1 MNNTYKTNK
10 TDWRRL
16 VRSVLFVALLLGAS
30 LPAQAADYV
39 FLYNSEGTFHI
50 LSNTSN
56 TITDVTTFSYT
67 NCVWSGTN
75 GSTFSNQ
82 GRYLYW
88 TSNNAVWTANTSGDN
103 LTINNNKIYNYYNR
117 NNYYIRYNN
126 NQWVSS
132 TTNSQNE
139 VVYQISTQTDNSLST
154 PTIASD
160 DFVFTDLTS
169 HIYSASA
176 TYTYKLYKLAGA
188 SNYYVVEG
196 GTPSTS
202 TTAPTTTDGITYVWS
217 LSDGTTDNGHVRINP
232 STGDVTYY
240 NAYTDANHTVGIKV
254 TATHSASGLSQTS
267 STKNITVNKLTAVN
281 PTGITATDI
290 TVSQG
295 NTITATNYTTT
306 ATLSAGQYPYSHVTA
321 TSDATDIATVAN
333 VGDGFTITGVAVGS
347 ATITIKAYNIGNSVV
362 ACSTTFTVTVT
373 EPETGISGSIV
384 ILNDYEDHS
393 WAYYSDPQCPIRSLN
408 PADVKITYYGDGIVM
423 TGNADYTASSTDFV
437 KPGQTN
443 YTGGAKVNVG
453 GEDEN
458 TFVYYKT
465 LERTDGSTS
474 ANPTGRCAYTTIPNP
489 FQVRPTYGTPPNSN
503 RAAWTGWRGFQCW
516 RLKSFTGGAVYSA
529 ASGGT
534 ALAVGAIIN
543 GETQIYFAPTSEYGM
558 AVALEAVWAR
568 AYLVYAN
575 GNGDWSVPD
584 HADLGYERNFVVLSS
599 EKDFFFGGGAATNSN
614 ANITNINR
622 PSTISPYLP
631 NGTSGN
637 EQIGNVQ
644 GVYANNANNRPI
656 TLQANTKFENVK
668 FVNMSGN
675 NLTADGHSLII
686 GRGCNGTVN
695 YIRGLAQGT
704 ATTNYWGQVTSVDY
718 KDYSSN
724 LNYTIRIESGT
735 INYLSFLAGYNATDN
750 TSSDAYTR
758 CTGTS
763 NLVKGVLGCDY
774 DRAKGET
781 NNGNDNLTITRS
793 VFYGNRVT
801 MASQNASQK
810 TFDLH
815 VKSGKFLTDLNN
827 NMGTGD
833 ASQSMYMSIASY
845 GENTKTG
852 ERKVTIEGGEMCN
865 IAGGVDVNQD
875 GDNHVRSLTLRMT
888 GGTVKGAI
896 YGGGAVSPAWGD
908 RWMVFTGGT
917 VKGWIGAG
925 CNGVTGG
932 NSTTGGQT
940 NGESFVYVGGL
951 TNVGGSSA
959 INGSDGGTVFGAG
972 KGSGS
977 NSEPESG
984 KMSYGTNLVIA
995 DQSDILNNVY
1005 GGGNFGFSN
1014 EYTNLHI
1021 LGGTVHG
1028 DIFGGSNQNKG
1039 PNIDIIMKAGTING
1053 GLYGGCNTSG
1063 DISGHINID
1072 IYGTDPAPAANAY
1085 AVGQVFGG
1093 GNVAAYT
1100 GTPVV
1105 TVHNDSSCN
1114 ISIGEV
1120 YGGGNQ
1126 ATVTGTNVTIEAGNI
1141 IGDVYGGGRQA
1152 AVGNGGTSVTV
1163 NGGTIR
1169 RVFGG
1174 NNISGAIADGTAG
1187 KIVVNVDKTA
1197 SCPMKIGQVFGGGNQ
1212 AGSQVGRIT
1221 VGCTGD
1227 LVTPLA
1233 DGQRYGYDQEGIGA
1247 VYGGANE
1254 ADIDGNITLNI
1265 VSGIV
1270 DSVFGGNN
1278 AGGAID
1284 GDITVNINKNGSAPC
1299 ANHWYVGYV
1308 FGGGNNATYSQKTA
1322 DHPAVNVQ
1330 AGLVTHHVFGGGNG
1344 SGATVTGNPTVT
1356 LSGTAQVGGNVFGGG
1371 NAAAVSGNTSVKLQN

>member
-16 VRSVLFVALLLGAS
+16 VRSILFVALLLGAS
-30 LPAQAADYV
+30 LPAMAADDYV

-67 NCVWSGTN
+67 NCVWSGTS

-88 TSNNAVWTANTSGDN
+88 TNNNSVWTANTSGDN
-103 LTINNNKIYNYYNR
+103 LTINGNKIYNTYR
-117 NNYYIRYNN
+117 GSNYYIRYNS

-139 VVYQISTQTDNSLST
+139 VVYLMSTQSDQSLST

-384 ILNDYEDHS
+384 ILNDYEDHN
-393 WAYYSDPQCPIRSLN
+393 WAYYNKEINSPIRSWN

-474 ANPTGRCAYTTIPNP
+474 ANPTGRCLYTTIPNP
-489 FQVRPTYGTPPNSN
+489 FQVRPTYGSRGSTDANDF
-503 RAAWTGWRGFQCW
+503 TGWRGFQCW
-516 RLKSFTGGAVYSA
+516 RLKSVTGGSVYSA

-534 ALAVGAIIN
+534 ALATGAIIN
-543 GETQIYFAPTSEYGM
+543 GETDIYFAPSNEYGM
-558 AVALEAVWAR
+558 EVELEAVWAK
-568 AYLVYAN
+568 AYLVKGNN
-575 GNGDWSVPD
+575 GNANAILNHG
-584 HADLGYERNFVVLSS
+584 DLGVERNFMTLTDGQSYR
-599 EKDFFFGGGAATNSN
+599 F
-614 ANITNINR
+614 
-622 PSTISPYLP
+622 
-631 NGTSGN
+631 NGTSGRRITN
-637 EQIGNVQ
+637 VDRAVTISSYYPNGEAPDGTNNTITGN
-644 GVYANNANNRPI
+644 NNNI
-656 TLQANTKFENVK
+656 TLGADTKFENVTL
-668 FVNMSGN
+668 SAGSYT
-675 NLTADGHSLII
+675 LTASGYDVIV
-686 GRGCNGTVN
+686 GRGCTSTNVGTV
-695 YIRGLAQGT
+695 RGMSDGS
-704 ATTNYWGQVTSVDY
+704 TSAV
-718 KDYSSN
+718 
-724 LNYTIRIESGT
+724 NYTIRLESGT
-735 INYLSFLAGYNATDN
+735 FGTFALIDN
-750 TSSDAYTR
+750 TARTFSSTISTR
-758 CTGTS
+758 AVFGS
-763 NLVKGVLGCDY
+763 DY
-774 DRAKGET
+774 DRAKSDNSKLSIAASSTIYGGNAAHT
-781 NNGNDNLTITRS
+781 FSGSANRNNIT
-793 VFYGNRVT
+793 Y
-801 MASQNASQK
+801 
-810 TFDLH
+810 DWLI
-815 VKSGKFLTDLNN
+815 KSGRVQGSTSV
-827 NMGTGD
+827 GD
-833 ASQSMYMSIASY
+833 AAADKSIYIGNSISGSNANSIQY
-845 GENTKTG
+845 CGKRRLTM
-852 ERKVTIEGGEMCN
+852 EGGEIAS
-865 IAGGVDVNQD
+865 IAGSVNCYGNNYANYGVND
-875 GDNHVRSLTLRMT
+875 GTWSVMIRLKGGTVRGSIYGAAAYAGASGDRLFIMT
-888 GGTVKGAI
+888 GGTVNGWVA
-896 YGGGAVSPAWGD
+896 GGAN
-908 RWMVFTGGT
+908 GT
-917 VKGWIGAG
+917 
-925 CNGVTGG
+925 
-932 NSTTGGQT
+932 Q
-940 NGESFVYVGGL
+940 
-951 TNVGGSSA
+951 
-959 INGSDGGTVFGAG
+959 SDGGMMYGASSIYIGGNTSINSNSSTTVINRAVGGNVFGAG
-972 KGSGS
+972 CGYGTSS
-977 NSEPESG
+977 NSG
-984 KMSYGTNLVIA
+984 QVTAGTTVVVA
-995 DQSDILNNVY
+995 DDAYVERGVY
-1005 GGGNFGFSN
+1005 GGGSYGYTTSTSN
-1014 EYTNLHI
+1014 VYI
-1021 LGGTVHG
+1021 MGGTVDCKAG
-1028 DIFGGSNQNKG
+1028 GVNGTTYNANVNGGVYGGACQNRAGVNNVKVYGGTVNGGVYGGSNV
-1039 PNIDIIMKAGTING
+1039 
-1053 GLYGGCNTSG
+1053 SG
-1063 DISGHINID
+1063 DVAGPITVD
-1072 IYGTDPAPAANAY
+1072 VYGTDPAPAANAY
-1085 AVGQVFGG
+1085 AIHQVFGG
-1093 GNVAAYT
+1093 GNQAAFN
-1100 GTPVV
+1100 GVPAV
-1105 TVHNDSSCN
+1105 TVHCGADASTP
-1114 ISIGEV
+1114 ISIEEV

-1152 AVGNGGTSVTV
+1152 NVGNGGTSVTV
-1163 NGGTIR
+1163 NGGIIR

-1174 NNISGAIADGTAG
+1174 NNISGTIASGTAG
-1187 KIVVNVDKTA
+1187 KITVNVDKTS

-1212 AGSQVGRIT
+1212 AASQVGRIT

-1233 DGQRYGYDQEGIGA
+1233 DGERYGYDQEGIGA
-1247 VYGGANE
+1247 VYGGANN
-1254 ADIDGNITLNI
+1254 AAIDGDITLNI

-1278 AGGAID
+1278 AGGDID

-1330 AGLVTHHVFGGGNG
+1330 AGLVTNHVFGGGNG

-1371 NAAAVSGNTSVKLQN
+1371 NAAAVDGNTSVKLQN